1 MTEKSQQETPTGPP
15 DKTPSRGFIQ
25 DVMLN
30 AIEPGINNSV
40 LLFLNIVFV
49 LLLLTL
55 FLISLIVGLNIHLL
69 FLAILSLGFMVA
81 FNW

>member
-1 MTEKSQQETPTGPP
+1 MTEKPQQTPTDSS
-15 DKTPSRGFIQ
+15 DKTPSRGFFQ
-25 DVMLN
+25 DVVLN

-40 LLFLNIVFV
+40 LLFLNIVFI

-55 FLISLIVGLNIHLL
+55 FLISLIVGLNIHLV
-69 FLAILSLGFMVA
+69 FLAILSLGLMVA